1 MRCQNRSTERGI
13 TNIKVVKKENSTN
26 LNVKQVQLDGIGAVN
41 VLVREEELLLKHDDF
56 VDINTLLMEGLVRVQ
71 PNG

>member
-26 LNVKQVQLDGIGAVN
+26 LNVKQVQLDGIIAIN
-41 VLVREEELLLKHDDF
+41 VLVGEEELLLKHDDF
-56 VDINTLLMEGLVRVQ
+56 VVINTLLMEGLVRVQ

>member
-1 MRCQNRSTERGI
+1 VRCQNRSTERGI

>member
-41 VLVREEELLLKHDDF
+41 VLVKEEELLLKHDDF
-56 VDINTLLMEGLVRVQ
+56 VVINTLLMEGLVRVQ

>member
-41 VLVREEELLLKHDDF
+41 VLVREEELLKHDDF

>member
-1 MRCQNRSTERGI
+1 VRCQNRSTERGI

-26 LNVKQVQLDGIGAVN
+26 LNVKQVELDGIGAVN
-41 VLVREEELLLKHDDF
+41 VLVREEELLKHDDF
-56 VDINTLLMEGLVRVQ
+56 VVINTLLMEGLVRVQ